1 MEMIFIDTNIIIYLS
16 KKTIKYDDIF
26 KHNEKYAIS
35 IVSYMEILGYNF
47 QNKQEEIFIKKLL
60 SYFKIV
66 YIDIDIANEVIKLR
80 KKYKIK
86 LPDAI
91 IVATSSLNNARL
103 ITNDIQLSKI
113 KELNMEL
120 IHI

>member
-1 MEMIFIDTNIIIYLS
+1 MEMIFFDTNIIIYLS
-16 KKTIKYDDIF
+16 KKLLNTDDII

-47 QNKQEEIFIKKLL
+47 QNKQEEIFIEKML